1 MDFVVSRFKNQK
13 IETADLIDD
22 LLLVAKKVNKTPT
35 MAEYNSNGKYESSTY
50 IRRFGSWNKT
60 LETVGLK
67 SNNKHYTEEELLN
80 NLLSV
85 WIKLYKQPSRR
96 DMDNK
101 SFSSISSGAYLRF
114 YGTWFNALNACVN
127 YANNHEAT
135 EIKDKTD
142 CCNKKRRR
150 DFNLRERYLIMKRDN
165 FKCCKCGRSPATTP
179 GLELHVDHIKAWAKG
194 GETTID
200 NGQTLCSDCN
210 LGKSD
215 LDL

>member
-1 MDFVVSRFKNQK
+1 MDFVISRFKNQK
-13 IETADLIDD
+13 IETSDLKDD
-22 LLLVAKKVNKTPT
+22 LLFVAKKLNKSPT
-35 MAEYNSNGKYESSTY
+35 IAEYNANGKYESTVY
-50 IRRFGSWNKT
+50 IKRFGSWNKA
-60 LETVGLK
+60 LEILGLNV
-67 SNNKHYTEEELLN
+67 NNKAHTEEELLN

-101 SFSSISSGAYLRF
+101 CISRISSGAYLRF
-114 YGTWFNALNACVN
+114 YGTWLNALNACVN
-127 YANNHEAT
+127 YANNNEAT
-135 EIKDKTD
+135 ETTEKKD
-142 CCNKKRRR
+142 CYNKKRRR

-165 FKCCKCGRSPATTP
+165 FKCCKCGRSPSTTP

-194 GETTID
+194 GETTIE

>member
-1 MDFVVSRFKNQK
+1 MDFVISRFKNQK
-13 IETADLIDD
+13 VETADLKND
-22 LLLVAKKVNKTPT
+22 LLYVAKKINKSPT
-35 MAEYNSNGKYESSTY
+35 IAEYNANGKYESTVY
-50 IRRFGSWNKT
+50 KRRFGSWNKA

-67 SNNKHYTEEELLN
+67 TNNKFYTEEELLN

-85 WIKLYKQPSRR
+85 WVKLYKQPSRR
-96 DMDNK
+96 DMNNK
-101 SFSSISSGAYLRF
+101 SVSSISSGTYLSF
-114 YGTWFNALNACVN
+114 YGTWLNALNACVN
-127 YANNHEAT
+127 YANNHETT
-135 EIKDKTD
+135 EIKETTD
-142 CCNKKRRR
+142 CCNKNRRR